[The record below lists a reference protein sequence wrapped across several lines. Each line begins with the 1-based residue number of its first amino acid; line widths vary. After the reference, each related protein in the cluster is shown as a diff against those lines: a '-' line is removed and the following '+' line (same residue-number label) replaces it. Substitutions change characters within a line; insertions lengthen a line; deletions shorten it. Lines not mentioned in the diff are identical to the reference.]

1 MKYLI
6 TYNESNRYL
15 NLKEVLN
22 YVEDLSSD
30 FTDEGFETLFGIMP
44 GAIHHPE
51 IVNFDENL
59 DDIQIKMASMGKS
72 VIYFKLDLKNIK
84 DQSFGGKLDNDEL
97 DLLITTI
104 TSIYKYLIHED
115 LIISGLWTKAFNQ
128 SNGFKTNFVFN
139 HFTSLDELV
148 KQVINYNSNPN
159 TYVEDVRIAFTGQP
173 YKEFD
178 GWKLEESKDFRVDRL
193 QATESDYEDIKEII
207 DDFNQSNFEG
217 DNKDFEVAI
226 HSKLF
231 GRYVKADFGQGQKRA
246 YLVMINDKSN
256 SNIMGSNDDGFQI
269 SDVSEF
275 ILRLMSEFGSESIM
289 ARIIFIGDSMDG
301 FGGQNFTLTKDLLN
315 NKPEDFASVTDGLF
329 PGIWMNPMSSLTF
342 YIEII

>member
-1 MKYLI
+1 MKYLKSFSSLK
-6 TYNESNRYL
+6 ESNRYL

-22 YVEDLSSD
+22 YVEDLSSV
-30 FTDEGFETLFGIMP
+30 FRIEGFETLFGIMP

-51 IVNFDENL
+51 MANFDENL

-84 DQSFGGKLDNDEL
+84 DQSFGGKLNNDEL
-97 DLLITTI
+97 DLLISTI

-115 LIISGLWTKAFNQ
+115 LIISGLWSKNFNYYQ
-128 SNGFKTNFVFN
+128 KRRSELNQFK

-148 KQVINYNSNPN
+148 KSIRNYNSNSS

-178 GWKLEESKDFRVDRL
+178 GWKLEESKDFRVDGL
-193 QATESDYEDIKEII
+193 QAAESDYKDIKDII
-207 DDFNQSNFEG
+207 NDFNWSNFDG
-217 DNKDFEVAI
+217 DDKDFEATI

-231 GRYVKADFGQGQKRA
+231 GRPVRANFGPDKLNCDA
-246 YLVMINDKSN
+246 YLVIVNDKSQ
-256 SNIMGSNDDGFQI
+256 SGFQI
-269 SDVSEF
+269 SDVSKL
-275 ILRLMSEFGSESIM
+275 ILSLMDRLGSKSIM
-289 ARIIFIGDSMDG
+289 ARVVFIGDFMRE
-301 FGGQNFTLTKDLLN
+301 NTTLTRDYLLN
-315 NKPEDFASVTDGLF
+315 NKP
-329 PGIWMNPMSSLTF
+329 MNPMSNLTF

>member
-1 MKYLI
+1 MKYLR

-15 NLKEVLN
+15 NLKEVLATIN
-22 YVEDLSSD
+22 DLSSD

-44 GAIHHPE
+44 GAIHHPKM
-51 IVNFDENL
+51 VNFDENL

-72 VIYFKLDLKNIK
+72 VIYFKLDSKNIK
-84 DQSFGGKLDNDEL
+84 DESFGGKLNNDEL

-115 LIISGLWTKAFNQ
+115 LIISGLWSKHFNYYQ
-128 SNGFKTNFVFN
+128 KIRSETNRFK

-148 KQVINYNSNPN
+148 KSVRNYNSNSS
-159 TYVEDVRIAFTGQP
+159 TYVTDVRIAFTGQP

-178 GWKLEESKDFRVDRL
+178 GWKLEESNDFRVDGL
-193 QATESDYEDIKEII
+193 QAAKSDYEDIKEII

-217 DNKDFEVAI
+217 DDKDFEATI

-231 GRYVKADFGQGQKRA
+231 GRPVRANFGPNKLNCNA
-246 YLVMINDKSN
+246 YLVMINDKNKSY
-256 SNIMGSNDDGFQI
+256 SGFQI
-269 SDVSEF
+269 SDVSEL
-275 ILRLMSEFGSESIM
+275 ILRLMSEFGSESII
-289 ARIIFIGDSMDG
+289 ARIVFIGDFMRE
-301 FGGQNFTLTKDLLN
+301 NITLTKDDLLN
-315 NKPEDFASVTDGLF
+315 NKP
-329 PGIWMNPMSSLTF
+329 MNPMSNLSF

>member
-22 YVEDLSSD
+22 YVEDLSLD

-51 IVNFDENL
+51 IANFDENL

-72 VIYFKLDLKNIK
+72 VIYFKLDSKNIK
-84 DQSFGGKLDNDEL
+84 DESFGGKLNNDEL

-104 TSIYKYLIHED
+104 TSIYKYLIHEG
-115 LIISGLWTKAFNQ
+115 LIISGLWLNHFNYYQ
-128 SNGFKTNFVFN
+128 KIRSETNRFK

-148 KQVINYNSNPN
+148 KSVRNYNSNSS
-159 TYVEDVRIAFTGQP
+159 TYVTDVRIAFTGQP

-178 GWKLEESKDFRVDRL
+178 GWKLEESNDFRVDGL
-193 QATESDYEDIKEII
+193 QAAKSDYEDIKEII

-217 DNKDFEVAI
+217 DDKDFEATI

-231 GRYVKADFGQGQKRA
+231 GRPVRANFGPNKLNCNA
-246 YLVMINDKSN
+246 YLVMINDKNKSY
-256 SNIMGSNDDGFQI
+256 SGFQI
-269 SDVSEF
+269 SDVSDL
-275 ILRLMSEFGSESIM
+275 ILRFMSEFGSESIM
-289 ARIIFIGDSMDG
+289 ARIVFIGDPMRE
-301 FGGQNFTLTKDLLN
+301 NFTLTKDDLLN
-315 NKPEDFASVTDGLF
+315 NKPMD
-329 PGIWMNPMSSLTF
+329 PMSNLSF

>member
-1 MKYLI
+1 MKYLKSFSSL
-6 TYNESNRYL
+6 NESNRFL

-22 YVEDLSSD
+22 YIKELSSN

-51 IVNFDENL
+51 IANFDENL

-84 DQSFGGKLDNDEL
+84 DQSFHGKLNNDEL

-115 LIISGLWTKAFNQ
+115 LIISGLWSKNFNYYQ
-128 SNGFKTNFVFN
+128 KRRSELNQFK

-148 KQVINYNSNPN
+148 KSVRNYNSNPN

-217 DNKDFEVAI
+217 DDKDFEVVI

-246 YLVMINDKSN
+246 YLVMINDKNKSYN
-256 SNIMGSNDDGFQI
+256 GFQI
-269 SDVSEF
+269 SDVSEL

-289 ARIIFIGDSMDG
+289 SRIVFIGDFMRE
-301 FGGQNFTLTKDLLN
+301 NFTLTKDDLLN
-315 NKPEDFASVTDGLF
+315 NKP
-329 PGIWMNPMSSLTF
+329 MNPMSSLTF
-342 YIEII
+342 YIEIISE

>member
-1 MKYLI
+1 MKYLKSFSSLK
-6 TYNESNRYL
+6 ESNRYL

-22 YVEDLSSD
+22 YVEDLSSV
-30 FTDEGFETLFGIMP
+30 FRIEGFETLFGIMP

-51 IVNFDENL
+51 MANFDENL

-84 DQSFGGKLDNDEL
+84 DQSFGGKLNNDEL

-115 LIISGLWTKAFNQ
+115 LIISGLWSKNFNYYQ
-128 SNGFKTNFVFN
+128 KRRSELNQFK

-148 KQVINYNSNPN
+148 KSIRNYNSNSS

-178 GWKLEESKDFRVDRL
+178 GWKLEESKDFRVDGL
-193 QATESDYEDIKEII
+193 QAAESDYKDIKDII
-207 DDFNQSNFEG
+207 NDFNWSNFDG
-217 DNKDFEVAI
+217 DDKDFEATI

-231 GRYVKADFGQGQKRA
+231 GRPVRANFGPDKLNCDA
-246 YLVMINDKSN
+246 YLVIVNDKSQ
-256 SNIMGSNDDGFQI
+256 SGFQI
-269 SDVSEF
+269 SDVSKL
-275 ILRLMSEFGSESIM
+275 ILSLMDRLGSKSIM
-289 ARIIFIGDSMDG
+289 ARVVFIGDFMRE
-301 FGGQNFTLTKDLLN
+301 NTTLTRDYLLN
-315 NKPEDFASVTDGLF
+315 NKP
-329 PGIWMNPMSSLTF
+329 MNPISNLTF

>member
-51 IVNFDENL
+51 IANFDENL

-72 VIYFKLDLKNIK
+72 VIYFKLDSKNIK
-84 DQSFGGKLDNDEL
+84 DQSFGGKLNNDEL

-104 TSIYKYLIHED
+104 TSIYNYLIHED
-115 LIISGLWTKAFNQ
+115 LIISGLWSKHFNYYQ
-128 SNGFKTNFVFN
+128 KIRSKTNQFN

-148 KQVINYNSNPN
+148 KSVRNYNSNSS
-159 TYVEDVRIAFTGQP
+159 TYVTDVRIAFTGQP

-178 GWKLEESKDFRVDRL
+178 GWKLEESNDFIVDGL
-193 QATESDYEDIKEII
+193 QAAKSDYEDIKEII

-217 DNKDFEVAI
+217 DDKDFEATI

-231 GRYVKADFGQGQKRA
+231 GRPVRANFGPNKLNCNA
-246 YLVMINDKSN
+246 YLVIINDKNKSY
-256 SNIMGSNDDGFQI
+256 SGFQI
-269 SDVSEF
+269 SDVSDL
-275 ILRLMSEFGSESIM
+275 ILRFMSEFGSESIM
-289 ARIIFIGDSMDG
+289 ARIVFIGDPMRE
-301 FGGQNFTLTKDLLN
+301 NFTLTKDDLLN
-315 NKPEDFASVTDGLF
+315 NKP
-329 PGIWMNPMSSLTF
+329 MNPMSNLSF

>member
-1 MKYLI
+1 M
-6 TYNESNRYL
+6 
-15 NLKEVLN
+15 
-22 YVEDLSSD
+22 
-30 FTDEGFETLFGIMP
+30 
-44 GAIHHPE
+44 
-51 IVNFDENL
+51 VNFDENL

-84 DQSFGGKLDNDEL
+84 DQSFGGKLNNDEL

-115 LIISGLWTKAFNQ
+115 LIISGLWSKNFNYYQ
-128 SNGFKTNFVFN
+128 KRRSELNQFKHFN
-139 HFTSLDELV
+139 SLDELV
-148 KQVINYNSNPN
+148 KSIRNYNSNSS

-217 DNKDFEVAI
+217 DDKDFEVVI

-231 GRYVKADFGQGQKRA
+231 GRYVKVDFGQGQKRA
-246 YLVMINDKSN
+246 YLVMINDKNKSY
-256 SNIMGSNDDGFQI
+256 SGFQI
-269 SDVSEF
+269 SDVSELL
-275 ILRLMSEFGSESIM
+275 LRLMSEFGSESIM
-289 ARIIFIGDSMDG
+289 ARIVVIGDPMRE
-301 FGGQNFTLTKDLLN
+301 NFTLTKDDLLN
-315 NKPEDFASVTDGLF
+315 NKP
-329 PGIWMNPMSSLTF
+329 MNPMSSLTF
-342 YIEII
+342 YIEIISE

>member
-22 YVEDLSSD
+22 YVEDLSLD

-51 IVNFDENL
+51 IANFDENL

-72 VIYFKLDLKNIK
+72 VIYFKLDSKNIK
-84 DQSFGGKLDNDEL
+84 DESFGGKLNNDEL

-104 TSIYKYLIHED
+104 TSIYKYLIHEG
-115 LIISGLWTKAFNQ
+115 LIISGLWLNHFNYYQ
-128 SNGFKTNFVFN
+128 KIRSETNRFK

-148 KQVINYNSNPN
+148 KSVRNYNSNSS
-159 TYVEDVRIAFTGQP
+159 TYVTDVRIAFTGQP

-178 GWKLEESKDFRVDRL
+178 GWKLEESNDFKVDGL
-193 QATESDYEDIKEII
+193 QAAKSDYEDIKEII

-217 DNKDFEVAI
+217 DDKDFEATI

-231 GRYVKADFGQGQKRA
+231 GRPVRANFGPNKLNCNA
-246 YLVMINDKSN
+246 YLVMINDKNKSY
-256 SNIMGSNDDGFQI
+256 SGFQI
-269 SDVSEF
+269 SDVSDL
-275 ILRLMSEFGSESIM
+275 ILRFMSEFGSESIM
-289 ARIIFIGDSMDG
+289 ARIVFIGDPMRE
-301 FGGQNFTLTKDLLN
+301 NFTLTKDDLLN
-315 NKPEDFASVTDGLF
+315 NKP
-329 PGIWMNPMSSLTF
+329 MNPMSNLSF

>member
-1 MKYLI
+1 
-6 TYNESNRYL
+6 
-15 NLKEVLN
+15 
-22 YVEDLSSD
+22 
-30 FTDEGFETLFGIMP
+30 MP

-51 IVNFDENL
+51 IANFDENL

-84 DQSFGGKLDNDEL
+84 DQSFHGKLNNDEL

-115 LIISGLWTKAFNQ
+115 LIISGLWSKNFNYYQ
-128 SNGFKTNFVFN
+128 KRRSELNQFK

-148 KQVINYNSNPN
+148 KSVRNYNLNSS

-178 GWKLEESKDFRVDRL
+178 GWKLEESKDFKVDRL

-217 DNKDFEVAI
+217 DNKDFEVVI
-226 HSKLF
+226 HTKLF

-246 YLVMINDKSN
+246 YLVMINDKNKSY
-256 SNIMGSNDDGFQI
+256 SGFQI
-269 SDVSEF
+269 SDVSELL
-275 ILRLMSEFGSESIM
+275 LRLMSEFGSESIM
-289 ARIIFIGDSMDG
+289 ARIVVIGDPMRE
-301 FGGQNFTLTKDLLN
+301 NFTLTKDDLLN
-315 NKPEDFASVTDGLF
+315 NKP
-329 PGIWMNPMSSLTF
+329 MNPMSSLTF
-342 YIEII
+342 YIEIISE

>member
-22 YVEDLSSD
+22 YVEDLSLD

-51 IVNFDENL
+51 IANFDENL

-72 VIYFKLDLKNIK
+72 VIYFKLDSKNIK
-84 DQSFGGKLDNDEL
+84 DESFGGKLNNDEL

-104 TSIYKYLIHED
+104 TSIYKYLIHEG
-115 LIISGLWTKAFNQ
+115 LIISGLWLNHFNYYQ
-128 SNGFKTNFVFN
+128 KIRSETNRFK

-148 KQVINYNSNPN
+148 KSVRNYNSNSS
-159 TYVEDVRIAFTGQP
+159 TYVTDVRIAFTGQP

-178 GWKLEESKDFRVDRL
+178 GWKLEESNDFRVDGL
-193 QATESDYEDIKEII
+193 QATESDYEDIKDII
-207 DDFNQSNFEG
+207 NDFNQSNFEG
-217 DNKDFEVAI
+217 DDKDFEATI

-231 GRYVKADFGQGQKRA
+231 GRPVRANFGPNKLNCNA
-246 YLVMINDKSN
+246 YLVMINDKNKSY
-256 SNIMGSNDDGFQI
+256 SGFKI
-269 SDVSEF
+269 SDVSDL
-275 ILRLMSEFGSESIM
+275 ILRFMSEFGSESIM
-289 ARIIFIGDSMDG
+289 ARIVFIGDPMRE
-301 FGGQNFTLTKDLLN
+301 NFTLTKDDLLN
-315 NKPEDFASVTDGLF
+315 NKPMD
-329 PGIWMNPMSSLTF
+329 PMSNLSF

>member
-1 MKYLI
+1 MKYLKSFSSLK
-6 TYNESNRYL
+6 ESNRFL

-22 YVEDLSSD
+22 YIEDLSSV
-30 FTDEGFETLFGIMP
+30 FRIEGFETLFGIMP

-51 IVNFDENL
+51 MANFDENL

-84 DQSFGGKLDNDEL
+84 DQSFGGKLNNDEL

-115 LIISGLWTKAFNQ
+115 LIISGLWSKNFNYYQ
-128 SNGFKTNFVFN
+128 KRRSELNQFKHFN
-139 HFTSLDELV
+139 SLDELV
-148 KQVINYNSNPN
+148 KSIRNYNSNSS

-178 GWKLEESKDFRVDRL
+178 GWKLEESKDFRVDGL
-193 QATESDYEDIKEII
+193 QAAESDYKDIKDII
-207 DDFNQSNFEG
+207 NDFNWSNFEG
-217 DNKDFEVAI
+217 DDKDFEVVI

-231 GRYVKADFGQGQKRA
+231 GRYVKADFGQGQKLA
-246 YLVMINDKSN
+246 YLVMINDKNKSYN
-256 SNIMGSNDDGFQI
+256 GFQI
-269 SDVSEF
+269 SDVSEL

-289 ARIIFIGDSMDG
+289 SRIVFIGDFMRE
-301 FGGQNFTLTKDLLN
+301 NTTLTRDYLLN
-315 NKPEDFASVTDGLF
+315 NKP
-329 PGIWMNPMSSLTF
+329 MNSMSNLTF

>member
-51 IVNFDENL
+51 MPNFDENL

-72 VIYFKLDLKNIK
+72 VIYFKLDSKNIK
-84 DQSFGGKLDNDEL
+84 DESFGGKLDNDEL

-104 TSIYKYLIHED
+104 TSIYKYLIHEG
-115 LIISGLWTKAFNQ
+115 LIVSGLWLKHFNYYQ
-128 SNGFKTNFVFN
+128 KIRSETNRFN

-148 KQVINYNSNPN
+148 KSVRNYNLNSS

-178 GWKLEESKDFRVDRL
+178 GWKLEESKDFKVDRL

-217 DNKDFEVAI
+217 DNKDFEVVI
-226 HSKLF
+226 HTKLF

-246 YLVMINDKSN
+246 YLVMINDKNKSN
-256 SNIMGSNDDGFQI
+256 NIMDGGFLI
-269 SDVSEF
+269 SDVSEL

-289 ARIIFIGDSMDG
+289 SRITFIGDFMR
-301 FGGQNFTLTKDLLN
+301 QNFTLTKDLLN

-329 PGIWMNPMSSLTF
+329 PGIWANPMSNLSF

>member
-51 IVNFDENL
+51 IANFDENL

-84 DQSFGGKLDNDEL
+84 DQSFGGKLNNDEL

-104 TSIYKYLIHED
+104 TSIYNYLIHED
-115 LIISGLWTKAFNQ
+115 LIISGLWSKHFNYYQ
-128 SNGFKTNFVFN
+128 KIRSKTNQFN

-148 KQVINYNSNPN
+148 KSVRNYNSNSS
-159 TYVEDVRIAFTGQP
+159 TYVTDVRIAFTGQP

-178 GWKLEESKDFRVDRL
+178 GWKLEESNDFIVDGL
-193 QATESDYEDIKEII
+193 QAAKSDYEDIKEII

-217 DNKDFEVAI
+217 DDKDFEATI

-231 GRYVKADFGQGQKRA
+231 GRPVRANFGPNKLNCNA
-246 YLVMINDKSN
+246 YLVIINDKNKSY
-256 SNIMGSNDDGFQI
+256 SGFQI
-269 SDVSEF
+269 SDVSDL
-275 ILRLMSEFGSESIM
+275 ILRFMSEFGSESIM
-289 ARIIFIGDSMDG
+289 TRIVFIGDPMRE
-301 FGGQNFTLTKDLLN
+301 NFTLTKDDLLN
-315 NKPEDFASVTDGLF
+315 NKPMD
-329 PGIWMNPMSSLTF
+329 PMSNLSF

>member
-1 MKYLI
+1 MKYLR
-6 TYNESNRYL
+6 TYNESNRFL
-15 NLKEVLN
+15 NLKEVLATIN
-22 YVEDLSSD
+22 DLSSD

-51 IVNFDENL
+51 IANFDENL

-84 DQSFGGKLDNDEL
+84 DQSFHGKLNNDEL
-97 DLLITTI
+97 DLLISTI
-104 TSIYKYLIHED
+104 TSIYKYLIHEE
-115 LIISGLWTKAFNQ
+115 LIITGLWSKNFNYYQ
-128 SNGFKTNFVFN
+128 KRRSELNQFK

-148 KQVINYNSNPN
+148 KSVRNYNSNPN

-217 DNKDFEVAI
+217 DDKDFEVVI
-226 HSKLF
+226 HKKLF
-231 GRYVKADFGQGQKRA
+231 GRPVRADFGPNKLNCNA
-246 YLVMINDKSN
+246 YLVMINDKNKSY
-256 SNIMGSNDDGFQI
+256 SGFQI
-269 SDVSEF
+269 SDVSEL

-289 ARIIFIGDSMDG
+289 ARITFIGDFMRE
-301 FGGQNFTLTKDLLN
+301 NITLTKDDLLN
-315 NKPEDFASVTDGLF
+315 NKP
-329 PGIWMNPMSSLTF
+329 MNPMSNLSF

>member
-15 NLKEVLN
+15 NFKEVLN

-30 FTDEGFETLFGIMP
+30 FTDEGFETLFGIMR
-44 GAIHHPE
+44 GAINNPE
-51 IVNFDENL
+51 MAIFDENL
-59 DDIQIKMASMGKS
+59 NDIQIKMASMGKS

-84 DQSFGGKLDNDEL
+84 DQSFGGKLNSDEL
-97 DLLITTI
+97 DLIISTI

-128 SNGFKTNFVFN
+128 SNGFKTNFIFN
-139 HFTSLDELV
+139 HFTTLDELI
-148 KQVINYNSNPN
+148 KHIIDYNSNPN

-207 DDFNQSNFEG
+207 DDFNRSNSEG
-217 DNKDFEVAI
+217 DGKDFEVVI

-231 GRYVKADFGQGQKRA
+231 GRPVRADFGQGQKRA
-246 YLVMINDKSN
+246 YLVMIDESN
-256 SNIMGSNDDGFQI
+256 SNIMGSNNDGFQI
-269 SDVSEF
+269 SDVSEL

-289 ARIIFIGDSMDG
+289 VSITFIGDLRG
-301 FGGQNFTLTKDLLN
+301 KNFTLTKADLLN
-315 NKPEDFASVTDGLF
+315 NKPMIGLF
-329 PGIWMNPMSSLTF
+329 FGIWANPISSLTF

>member
-1 MKYLI
+1 MKYLR

-15 NLKEVLN
+15 NLKEVLATIN
-22 YVEDLSSD
+22 DLSSD

-51 IVNFDENL
+51 IANFDENL

-72 VIYFKLDLKNIK
+72 VIYFKLDSKNIK
-84 DQSFGGKLDNDEL
+84 DESFGGKLNNDEL

-104 TSIYKYLIHED
+104 TSIYKYLIHEE
-115 LIISGLWTKAFNQ
+115 LIISGLWLKHFNYYQ
-128 SNGFKTNFVFN
+128 KIRSKTNQFN

-148 KQVINYNSNPN
+148 KSVRNYNSNSS
-159 TYVEDVRIAFTGQP
+159 TYVEDVRIAFTGHP

-178 GWKLEESKDFRVDRL
+178 GWKLEESNDFRVDGL

-207 DDFNQSNFEG
+207 DDFNQNNIEG
-217 DNKDFEVAI
+217 DDKDFEAKI

-231 GRYVKADFGQGQKRA
+231 GRPVRANFGPNKLNCDA
-246 YLVMINDKSN
+246 YLVMINDKNKSY
-256 SNIMGSNDDGFQI
+256 SGFQI
-269 SDVSEF
+269 SDVSDL
-275 ILRLMSEFGSESIM
+275 ILRFMSEFGSESIM
-289 ARIIFIGDSMDG
+289 ARIVFIGDFMRE
-301 FGGQNFTLTKDLLN
+301 NITLTKDDLLN
-315 NKPEDFASVTDGLF
+315 NKP
-329 PGIWMNPMSSLTF
+329 MNPMSNLSF

>member
-1 MKYLI
+1 MKYLR
-6 TYNESNRYL
+6 TYNESNRFL
-15 NLKEVLN
+15 NLKEVLATIN
-22 YVEDLSSD
+22 DLSSD

-51 IVNFDENL
+51 IANFDENL

-84 DQSFGGKLDNDEL
+84 DQSFHGKLNNDEL
-97 DLLITTI
+97 DLLISTI
-104 TSIYKYLIHED
+104 TSIYKYLIHEE
-115 LIISGLWTKAFNQ
+115 LIITGLWSKNFNYYQ
-128 SNGFKTNFVFN
+128 KRRSELNQFK

-148 KQVINYNSNPN
+148 KSIRNYNSNSS

-217 DNKDFEVAI
+217 DDKDFEVVI
-226 HSKLF
+226 HKKLF
-231 GRYVKADFGQGQKRA
+231 GRPVRADFGPNKLNCNA
-246 YLVMINDKSN
+246 YLVMINDKNKSY
-256 SNIMGSNDDGFQI
+256 SGFQI
-269 SDVSEF
+269 SDVSEL

-289 ARIIFIGDSMDG
+289 ARITFIGDFMRE
-301 FGGQNFTLTKDLLN
+301 NITLTKDDLLN
-315 NKPEDFASVTDGLF
+315 NKP
-329 PGIWMNPMSSLTF
+329 MNPMSNLSF

>member
-1 MKYLI
+1 MKYLR

-44 GAIHHPE
+44 GAIHHPKM
-51 IVNFDENL
+51 VNFDENL

-84 DQSFGGKLDNDEL
+84 DQSFGGKLNNDEL

-104 TSIYKYLIHED
+104 TSIYKYLIHEE
-115 LIISGLWTKAFNQ
+115 LIISGLWSKAFSRGRGLPHNPP
-128 SNGFKTNFVFN
+128 SKTSQFN
-139 HFTSLDELV
+139 WFATLDELI
-148 KQVINYNSNPN
+148 KQVIDYNSKPN
-159 TYVEDVRIAFTGQP
+159 IYVEDVRIAFTGQP

-178 GWKLEESKDFRVDRL
+178 GWKLEESKDFIVDGL
-193 QATESDYEDIKEII
+193 QAAESDYESLKDIIN
-207 DDFNQSNFEG
+207 DFNQSNFEG
-217 DNKDFEVAI
+217 DDKDFEATI

-231 GRYVKADFGQGQKRA
+231 GRPVRANFGPNKLNCNA
-246 YLVMINDKSN
+246 YLVMINDKNKSY
-256 SNIMGSNDDGFQI
+256 SGFQI
-269 SDVSEF
+269 SDVSDL
-275 ILRLMSEFGSESIM
+275 ILRFMSEFGSESIM
-289 ARIIFIGDSMDG
+289 ARIVFIGDPMRE
-301 FGGQNFTLTKDLLN
+301 NFTLTKDDLLN
-315 NKPEDFASVTDGLF
+315 NKPMD
-329 PGIWMNPMSSLTF
+329 PMSNLSF

>member
-6 TYNESNRYL
+6 TYNESNRFL
-15 NLKEVLN
+15 NFKEVLN

-30 FTDEGFETLFGIMP
+30 FTDEGFETSFGIMP

-84 DQSFGGKLDNDEL
+84 DQTFGGKLNNDEL

-104 TSIYKYLIHED
+104 TSIYKYLIHEG

-139 HFTSLDELV
+139 WLTTLDELI
-148 KQVINYNSNPN
+148 KQVINYNSNPR

-178 GWKLEESKDFRVDRL
+178 GWKLEESKDFGVDGL
-193 QATESDYEDIKEII
+193 QAAESDYEDIKEII

-217 DNKDFEVAI
+217 DNKDFEVVI
-226 HSKLF
+226 HTKLF
-231 GRYVKADFGQGQKRA
+231 GRPVRADFGQGHKRA
-246 YLVMINDKSN
+246 YLVMINDKNKSY
-256 SNIMGSNDDGFQI
+256 SGFQI
-269 SDVSEF
+269 SDVSEL

-289 ARIIFIGDSMDG
+289 ARIVVIGDPMRE
-301 FGGQNFTLTKDLLN
+301 NFTLTKDDLLN
-315 NKPEDFASVTDGLF
+315 NKPMD
-329 PGIWMNPMSSLTF
+329 PMSNLSF

>member
-51 IVNFDENL
+51 IANFDENL

-84 DQSFGGKLDNDEL
+84 DQSFGGKLNNDEL

-104 TSIYKYLIHED
+104 TSIYNYLIHED
-115 LIISGLWTKAFNQ
+115 LIISGLWSKHFNYYQ
-128 SNGFKTNFVFN
+128 KIRSKTNQFN

-148 KQVINYNSNPN
+148 KSVRNYNLNSS
-159 TYVEDVRIAFTGQP
+159 TYVNDVRIAFTGQP

-178 GWKLEESKDFRVDRL
+178 GWKLEESNDFIVDGL
-193 QATESDYEDIKEII
+193 QAAKSDYEDIKEII

-217 DNKDFEVAI
+217 DDKDFEATI

-231 GRYVKADFGQGQKRA
+231 GRPVRANFGPNKLNCNA
-246 YLVMINDKSN
+246 YLVMINDKNKSY
-256 SNIMGSNDDGFQI
+256 SGFQI
-269 SDVSEF
+269 SDVSDL
-275 ILRLMSEFGSESIM
+275 ILRFMSEFGSESIM
-289 ARIIFIGDSMDG
+289 ARIVFIGDPMRE
-301 FGGQNFTLTKDLLN
+301 NFTLTKDDLLN
-315 NKPEDFASVTDGLF
+315 NKP
-329 PGIWMNPMSSLTF
+329 MNPMSNLSF

>member
-1 MKYLI
+1 MKYLR

-15 NLKEVLN
+15 NLKEVLATIN
-22 YVEDLSSD
+22 DLSSD

-44 GAIHHPE
+44 GAIHHPKM
-51 IVNFDENL
+51 VNFDENL

-72 VIYFKLDLKNIK
+72 VIYFKLDSKNIK
-84 DQSFGGKLDNDEL
+84 DESFGGKLNNDEL

-115 LIISGLWTKAFNQ
+115 LIISGLWSKHFNYYQ
-128 SNGFKTNFVFN
+128 KIRSKTNQFN

-148 KQVINYNSNPN
+148 KSVRNYNSNSS
-159 TYVEDVRIAFTGQP
+159 TYVTDVRIAFTGQP

-178 GWKLEESKDFRVDRL
+178 GWKLEESNDFRVDGL
-193 QATESDYEDIKEII
+193 QAAKSDYEDIKEII

-217 DNKDFEVAI
+217 DDKDFEATI

-231 GRYVKADFGQGQKRA
+231 GRPVRANFGPNKLNCNA
-246 YLVMINDKSN
+246 YLVMINDKNKSY
-256 SNIMGSNDDGFQI
+256 SGFQI
-269 SDVSEF
+269 SDVSEL
-275 ILRLMSEFGSESIM
+275 ILRLMSEFGSESII
-289 ARIIFIGDSMDG
+289 ARIVFIGDFMRE
-301 FGGQNFTLTKDLLN
+301 NITLTKDDLLN
-315 NKPEDFASVTDGLF
+315 NKP
-329 PGIWMNPMSSLTF
+329 MNPMSNLSF

>member
-51 IVNFDENL
+51 IANFDENL

-72 VIYFKLDLKNIK
+72 VIYFKLDSKNIK
-84 DQSFGGKLDNDEL
+84 DESFGGKLNNDEL

-104 TSIYKYLIHED
+104 TSIYKYLIHEG
-115 LIISGLWTKAFNQ
+115 LIISGLWLNHFNYYQ
-128 SNGFKTNFVFN
+128 KIRSETNRFK

-148 KQVINYNSNPN
+148 KSVRNYNSNSS
-159 TYVEDVRIAFTGQP
+159 TYVTDVRIAFTGQP

-178 GWKLEESKDFRVDRL
+178 GWKLEESNDFKVDGL
-193 QATESDYEDIKEII
+193 QATKSDYEDIKEII

-217 DNKDFEVAI
+217 DDKDFEVVI

-231 GRYVKADFGQGQKRA
+231 GRPVRANFGPNKLNCNA
-246 YLVMINDKSN
+246 YLVMINDKNKSYN
-256 SNIMGSNDDGFQI
+256 GFQI
-269 SDVSEF
+269 SDVSDL
-275 ILRLMSEFGSESIM
+275 ILRFMSEFGSESIM
-289 ARIIFIGDSMDG
+289 ARIVFIGDFMRE
-301 FGGQNFTLTKDLLN
+301 NITLTKDDLLN
-315 NKPEDFASVTDGLF
+315 NKP
-329 PGIWMNPMSSLTF
+329 MNPMSNLSF

>member
-6 TYNESNRYL
+6 TYNESNRFL
-15 NLKEVLN
+15 NFKEVLN

-30 FTDEGFETLFGIMP
+30 FTDEGFETSFGIMP

-84 DQSFGGKLDNDEL
+84 DQTFGGKLNNDEL

-104 TSIYKYLIHED
+104 TSIYKYLIHEG

-139 HFTSLDELV
+139 WLTTLDELI
-148 KQVINYNSNPN
+148 KQVINYNSNPR

-178 GWKLEESKDFRVDRL
+178 GWKLEESNDFRVDGL

-217 DNKDFEVAI
+217 DDKDFEVVI

-231 GRYVKADFGQGQKRA
+231 GRPVRADFGQGQKRA
-246 YLVMINDKSN
+246 YLVMINDKNKSY
-256 SNIMGSNDDGFQI
+256 SGFQI
-269 SDVSEF
+269 SDVSELL
-275 ILRLMSEFGSESIM
+275 LRLMSEFGSESIM
-289 ARIIFIGDSMDG
+289 ARIVVIGDPMRE
-301 FGGQNFTLTKDLLN
+301 NITLTKDDLLN
-315 NKPEDFASVTDGLF
+315 NKPMD
-329 PGIWMNPMSSLTF
+329 PMSNLSF